1 MHGAAA
7 GRGTGWACGNKIIP
21 DAILLDEDEDAYDST
36 SPLSKEL
43 QLHLWPLGYKP
54 RILVFN
60 GKTNPR
66 KFIAGYEIAIASAGG
81 DTQTLAKSLIMAL
94 KDIAHDW

>member
-1 MHGAAA
+1 MHGAAIGGGA
-7 GRGTGWACGNKIIP
+7 GRAGENKIIP

-54 RILVFN
+54 RIPVFN
-60 GKTNPR
+60 GKTKPKKIHR
-66 KFIAGYEIAIASAGG
+66 R
-81 DTQTLAKSLIMAL
+81 L
-94 KDIAHDW
+94 

>member
-1 MHGAAA
+1 M
-7 GRGTGWACGNKIIP
+7 IIP
-21 DAILLDEDEDAYDST
+21 DTILLDEDKEAYDST

-43 QLHLWPLGYKP
+43 QLHPWPLGYKP

-66 KFIAGYEIAIASAGG
+66 KFIAGYETAVTSA
-81 DTQTLAKSLIMAL
+81 
-94 KDIAHDW
+94 

>member
-1 MHGAAA
+1 M
-7 GRGTGWACGNKIIP
+7 IIP
-21 DAILLDEDEDAYDST
+21 DTILLDEDEEAFDAT

-43 QLHLWPLGYKP
+43 QLQSWPLSYKL

-66 KFIAGYEIAIASAGG
+66 KFI
-81 DTQTLAKSLIMAL
+81 TVRL
-94 KDIAHDW
+94 